1 MTAGAPR
8 GAPVRADV
16 PWLDP
21 RAQRAWRSLQMMQGR
36 LSSALARQLSAESD
50 LSLQDYVVLVALTD
64 RPDGR
69 VRLFALA
76 DGLGWER
83 SRLSHHVARMANRGF
98 VRKERCPSDRRGAF
112 VVVTDRGRQALE
124 VAAPGHVASVRR
136 LFVDVLGPDEL
147 DAIATASERVLEV
160 LGGLDALAGADALD
174 GSGAPG

>member
-1 MTAGAPR
+1 
-8 GAPVRADV
+8 
-16 PWLDP
+16 
-21 RAQRAWRSLQMMQGR
+21 MMQGR

-64 RPDGR
+64 TPDGR

-83 SRLSHHVARMANRGF
+83 SRLSHHVARMANRGL

-112 VVVTDRGRQALE
+112 VVVTDRGRQAIE

-147 DAIATASERVLEV
+147 EAIATASERVLEA
-160 LGGLDALAGADALD
+160 LGAAG
-174 GSGAPG
+174 